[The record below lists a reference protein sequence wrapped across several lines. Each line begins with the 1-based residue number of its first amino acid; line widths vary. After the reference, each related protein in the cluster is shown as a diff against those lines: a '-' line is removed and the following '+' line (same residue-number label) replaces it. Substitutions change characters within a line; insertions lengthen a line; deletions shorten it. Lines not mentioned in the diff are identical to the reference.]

1 MSMSSA
7 YGRLKGGK
15 GKSGKVAKGKTV
27 SPASKSKGAGKL
39 AKGSGA
45 LAATPTGKG
54 K

>member
-15 GKSGKVAKGKTV
+15 GKSKGGKSRPV
-27 SPASKSKGAGKL
+27 SAAGKSKLAGKL
-39 AKGSGA
+39 TNGSGA

>member
-15 GKSGKVAKGKTV
+15 GKSGKTAKGKTA
-27 SPASKSKGAGKL
+27 SPASKSKGL

-45 LAATPTGKG
+45 LAATPTPGKG